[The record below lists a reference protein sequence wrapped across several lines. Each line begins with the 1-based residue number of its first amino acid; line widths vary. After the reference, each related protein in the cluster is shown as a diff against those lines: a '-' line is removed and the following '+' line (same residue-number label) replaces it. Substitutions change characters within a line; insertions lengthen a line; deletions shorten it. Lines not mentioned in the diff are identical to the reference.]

1 MTLITNDREAFEFVR
16 NHLLTQNEKS
26 IADNLDCLY
35 RGYSEAKI
43 EELKVKAGE
52 IVAEDEEEYI
62 WESDKDQVFLDL
74 LAEINPDSKC
84 AVGCIILDDFYNSE
98 MEGKTIE
105 PDEWVWDAVVKSNPV
120 WKMTDNSLQM
130 LKRLQAIHDGNNPE
144 QWEVELSRLN
154 SDFDKYGD
162 YEVRKIKTGSIKTEE

>member
-26 IADNLDCLY
+26 IADNLECMY

-52 IVAEDEEEYI
+52 IVEAEEIE
-62 WESDKDQVFLDL
+62 WEADKDQVFLDL
-74 LAEINPDSKC
+74 LTEANPESKC
-84 AVGCIILDDFYNSE
+84 AVGCLIMDKFYDSE

-105 PDEWVWDAVVKSNPV
+105 PDEWVWDAVVKSNPA
-120 WKMTDNSLQM
+120 WKLTDSSLEM
-130 LKRLQAIHDGNNPE
+130 LKKLQSIHDGSYPS

-162 YEVRKIKTGSIKTEE
+162 YEVRKIKTEE

>member
-26 IADNLDCLY
+26 IADNLECMY

-52 IVAEDEEEYI
+52 IVEEEEI
-62 WESDKDQVFLDL
+62 EWEADKDQVFLDL
-74 LAEINPDSKC
+74 LTETSPESKC
-84 AVGCIILDDFYNSE
+84 AVGCLILDDFYTYE

-105 PDEWVWDAVVKSNPV
+105 PDEWVWEAVVKSNPV
-120 WKMTDNSLQM
+120 WKLTDSSLEM
-130 LKRLQAIHDGNNPE
+130 LKRLQSIHDGSYPS
-144 QWEVELSRLN
+144 QWEVDLSLLDN
-154 SDFDKYGD
+154 NFDQYGD
-162 YEVRKIKTGSIKTEE
+162 YKKRWNKTEEQ

>member
-1 MTLITNDREAFEFVR
+1 MALITNDREAFEFVR

-26 IADNLDCLY
+26 IADNSECLY

-52 IVAEDEEEYI
+52 IVEEEEI
-62 WESDKDQVFLDL
+62 EWEADKDQVFLDL
-74 LAEINPDSKC
+74 LTEANPESKC
-84 AVGCIILDDFYNSE
+84 AVGCLILDDFYTYE

-120 WKMTDNSLQM
+120 WKMTDSSLQL
-130 LKRLQAIHDGNNPE
+130 LKKLQSIHDGSHPDH
-144 QWEVELSRLN
+144 WELMLSQMN
-154 SDFDKYGD
+154 SDFDQYGD
-162 YEVRKIKTGSIKTEE
+162 YKKRWNTTGEQ

>member
-35 RGYSEAKI
+35 RGYSETKI

-52 IVAEDEEEYI
+52 IIEEDEEDNVG
-62 WESDKDQVFLDL
+62 ESDKDQVFLDL
-74 LAEINPDSKC
+74 LSEVNPDSMC
-84 AVGCIILDDFYNSE
+84 AVGCLIMDRFYDSE

-105 PDEWVWDAVVKSNPV
+105 PDEYVWDAVVKSNPV
-120 WKMTDNSLQM
+120 WKMTDSSLQM
-130 LKRLQAIHDGNNPE
+130 LKRLQTIHDGSYPS
-144 QWEVELSRLN
+144 QWEVELSLMN

-162 YEVRKIKTGSIKTEE
+162 YEKRKIKTEE

>member
-26 IADNLDCLY
+26 IADNLDCMY

-43 EELKVKAGE
+43 EELRVKAGE
-52 IVAEDEEEYI
+52 IIEEDEEEYV
-62 WESDKDQVFLDL
+62 WESDRDQVFLDL
-74 LAEINPDSKC
+74 LTETNPESKC
-84 AVGCIILDDFYNSE
+84 AVGCLVLDDFYSYE

-120 WKMTDNSLQM
+120 WKMTDSSLEM
-130 LKRLQAIHDGNNPE
+130 LKKLQSIHDGSNTE
-144 QWEVELSRLN
+144 HWEVELSLMN

-162 YEVRKIKTGSIKTEE
+162 YEKRKIKTEE

>member
-26 IADNLDCLY
+26 VADNLDCLY

-52 IVAEDEEEYI
+52 IIEEDEEEYV

-74 LAEINPDSKC
+74 LAEINPDSMC
-84 AVGCIILDDFYNSE
+84 AVGCLIMDRFYDSE

-105 PDEWVWDAVVKSNPV
+105 PDEWVWEAVVKSNPV
-120 WKMTDNSLQM
+120 WKMTDSSLEM
-130 LKRLQAIHDGNNPE
+130 LKKLQSIHDRSYPS
-144 QWEVELSRLN
+144 QWEVELSLVGN
-154 SDFDKYGD
+154 NFDQYGD
-162 YEVRKIKTGSIKTEE
+162 YKKRWNKTEEQ

>member
-26 IADNLDCLY
+26 IADNLECMY

-52 IVAEDEEEYI
+52 IVEEEEI
-62 WESDKDQVFLDL
+62 EWEADKDQVFLDL
-74 LAEINPDSKC
+74 LTEANPESKC
-84 AVGCIILDDFYNSE
+84 AVGCLILDDFYSYG

-120 WKMTDNSLQM
+120 WKMTDSSLQL
-130 LKRLQAIHDGNNPE
+130 LKKLQSIHDGTYPE

-162 YEVRKIKTGSIKTEE
+162 YEVRKIKTEE